1 MIKIS
6 ELVQKKQEK
15 QSKKTTTFGNNE
27 YTDEEI
33 RVSLRLREDKIKQK
47 ISFFKRISSIPTN
60 FEQFNFENAVV
71 DSKQEQEVKAKLEY
85 YCDNFKKAKNM
96 GIGLC
101 LVGKIGTGKTFYSLC
116 VMNSLIEK
124 RYKIYRTSLNSIF
137 QRMRDT
143 INKESK
149 ETIEEIFK
157 NLTEADLIILDDVGV
172 EYMTS
177 WGKAQLFDI
186 FNFFYEKNKC
196 IVMTTSLEQEK
207 FKEFMQVNDDNPIL
221 DRFSQKIKTLKFTW
235 KSKRKEIGEKI
246 FKEFWNEI

>member
-1 MIKIS
+1 M
-6 ELVQKKQEK
+6 
-15 QSKKTTTFGNNE
+15 
-27 YTDEEI
+27 
-33 RVSLRLREDKIKQK
+33 
-47 ISFFKRISSIPTN
+47 
-60 FEQFNFENAVV
+60 
-71 DSKQEQEVKAKLEY
+71 KAKLEY

-207 FKEFMQVNDDNPIL
+207 FKEFMQVNDDNLPGKAREKKL
-221 DRFSQKIKTLKFTW
+221 VKKYLKNFGM
-235 KSKRKEIGEKI
+235 KYRC
-246 FKEFWNEI
+246 